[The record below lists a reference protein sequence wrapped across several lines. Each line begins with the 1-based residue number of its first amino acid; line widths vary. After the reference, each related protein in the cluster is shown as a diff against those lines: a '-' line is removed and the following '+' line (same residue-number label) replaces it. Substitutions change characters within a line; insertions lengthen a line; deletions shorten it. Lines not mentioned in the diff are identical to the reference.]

1 MNGVDLRP
9 QGNDPHAG
17 GRLLRAGPPPGA
29 TPAGVVLVHGRGDS
43 ASGILGLV
51 EPLRERGAPDVTY
64 LAPEAVGNTWYPH
77 RFMEPSERNQPH
89 LDSALATLG
98 RSVAELE
105 AAGLPRERI
114 VLLGFSQGACLALE
128 WVAREGGRF
137 GAVVALS
144 GGLIGSEVDPARYPR
159 RLDGTPAFL
168 GCSDV
173 DPHIP
178 ETRVHASAQQLLA
191 QGADVVTRIYPG
203 MPHTVNDDEVRWVA
217 ERLSRLAREG
227 DPTPPRP
234 NA

>member
-1 MNGVDLRP
+1 MNGVDLHP
-9 QGNDPHAG
+9 QRSDPHADA
-17 GRLLRAGPPPGA
+17 RLLRAGPPPGEA
-29 TPAGVVLVHGRGDS
+29 QVGVVLVHGRGDS
-43 ASGILGLV
+43 AAGILGLV

-64 LAPEAVGNTWYPH
+64 LAPDAIGNTWYPH

-144 GGLIGSEVDPARYPR
+144 GGLIGNEVDPARYPH
-159 RLDGTPAFL
+159 RLDGTSAFL

-178 ETRVHASAQQLLA
+178 DTRVHASARQLLA

-203 MPHTVNDDEVRWVA
+203 MPHTVNDDELRWVA
-217 ERLSRLAREG
+217 ERLSRLARG
-227 DPTPPRP
+227 DDPTPPS
-234 NA
+234 A